1 MGANCVAA
9 KPIKNIY
16 DAAET
21 AKPGQDIIG
30 IRAETSSWQWCNAQ
44 LLRTGKYAGS
54 FGKKKPWA
62 AQKCKAMEA
71 ATVVLVGVVIITTST
86 IVTLAAA
93 ASGETISHSD
103 GPAGIIRMLREK
115 KWLALRRIVGRKRRP
130 TPLQL
135 RVLSQ
140 SPSRTRRIP
149 SKLRLNL
156 LFKLI

>member
-1 MGANCVAA
+1 
-9 KPIKNIY
+9 
-16 DAAET
+16 
-21 AKPGQDIIG
+21 
-30 IRAETSSWQWCNAQ
+30 
-44 LLRTGKYAGS
+44 
-54 FGKKKPWA
+54 
-62 AQKCKAMEA
+62 MEA

-86 IVTLAAA
+86 IVTFAAA
-93 ASGETISHSD
+93 GETISHSD

-149 SKLRLNL
+149 SKLRLSL